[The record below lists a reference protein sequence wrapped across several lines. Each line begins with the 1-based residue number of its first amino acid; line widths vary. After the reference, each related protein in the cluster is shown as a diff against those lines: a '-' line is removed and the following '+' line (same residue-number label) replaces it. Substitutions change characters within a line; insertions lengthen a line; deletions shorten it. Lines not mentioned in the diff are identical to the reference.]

1 MTMIA
6 YAFLQHRRLTKGR
19 REKNQLSASATDV
32 AGRPARRRRSHQSI
46 KPSAMSVL
54 SNVDQHAAAA

>member
-6 YAFLQHRRLTKGR
+6 YAFLQYRRLAKVR
-19 REKNQLSASATDV
+19 REKKNRRPASTDV
-32 AGRPARRRRSHQSI
+32 AGRPARHRRSHHAI

-54 SNVDQHAAAA
+54 PNLDRHATAA